1 MKRPAFSLPRSSRW
15 VPGNHFEL
23 LENGEEFF
31 PRVFNAIAQA
41 RREVMLETFI
51 LFEDKI
57 GQELHAALLAAA
69 KRGVEVHVLVD
80 GFGSPDLSDQFVGSL
95 VEAGVRFRI
104 FDPGRRFLGQRLNV
118 LRRMHRK
125 IVVVDGQLGF
135 IGGINYSADHMADF
149 GPEAKQDYAVQVRG
163 PVVAQMHRFTREA
176 VLDRSAHQ
184 RPHATDITGRPHA
197 GTANAMF
204 VTRDNQQHTNDI
216 ERQYRVA
223 LRAARSRVVIANAY
237 FFPGYRFIREMRRAA
252 KRGVDVRLILQGQP
266 DMPIVKTAASLL
278 YDHLQRAG
286 VRVYEYCDR
295 PLHGKVALVDED
307 WSTVGSSNLDPLS
320 LSLNLEANV
329 IIQDRDF
336 NAHLHRH
343 ARAVCR
349 QGAQELAVVP
359 EQVAGQVWQLLQGGG
374 AHAHGQRDGVGR
386 LVGQQPGAAQPR
398 RPLRRKRCRG
408 PLHLLCHRRGQ
419 PVVPSRGRLARKQ
432 VAAAFGLLPAVLGAG
447 LGV

>member
-1 MKRPAFSLPRSSRW
+1 MRRPAFSLPRSSRW

-69 KRGVEVHVLVD
+69 QRGVEVHVLVD
-80 GFGSPDLSDQFVGSL
+80 GFGSPDLSDPFVGSL
-95 VEAGVRFRI
+95 VDAGVCFRV

-149 GPEAKQDYAVQVRG
+149 GPEAKQDYSVQVRG

-176 VLDRSAHQ
+176 VLGRSAHQ

-197 GTANAMF
+197 GTAHAMF
-204 VTRDNQQHTNDI
+204 VTRDNQLHTNDI

-329 IIQDRDF
+329 IIQDRAF
-336 NAHLHRH
+336 NANLHR
-343 ARAVCR
+343 
-349 QGAQELAVVP
+349 
-359 EQVAGQVWQLLQGGG
+359 
-374 AHAHGQRDGVGR
+374 R
-386 LVGQQPGAAQPR
+386 LS
-398 RPLRRKRCRG
+398 
-408 PLHLLCHRRGQ
+408 HLMDTSC
-419 PVVPSRGRLARKQ
+419 KQ
-432 VAAAFGLLPAVLGAG
+432 IEAAAPSHWNGLRLLRSYAVYHLMRWFPAWAGWLPHHEPTITLASPGTSSAEPASSAAT
-447 LGV
+447 